1 MSAAVRVAF
10 TLRRE
15 QVPMSRRSRKTVKK
29 AGVSPGTLVY
39 VGEKKLDKPIVKM
52 FNYTSEHYQEKQID
66 KIEETYPSKTL
77 PPVSWINVSG
87 LHDVN
92 LLQKLGSHFKIH
104 PLALEDIANTTQRP
118 KIEEHG
124 DHIFVVVKLLT
135 YDENSNCVNGQQM
148 SILVTSNYL
157 LSFEETPDDIFNP
170 MRDRIRTAGSRIRR
184 SGTDHLLYRLLDAAV
199 DNYFIALDKLG
210 ERIDALEAEL
220 IEKPTKETLRTLYDL
235 KRELLFLRRSTWP
248 LREVISVLT
257 RLESPLIKD
266 ATIVF
271 LRDVYDHTVQVIDTI
286 ENFRDIAAS
295 LMDLY
300 LSSLSHKL
308 NETMKILT
316 TISTIFIPL
325 TFIAGV
331 YGMNFHT
338 ETSPW
343 NMPELSWYYGYPA
356 AMVIMLAIGGAMLFF
371 FKRRGWF

>member
-1 MSAAVRVAF
+1 
-10 TLRRE
+10 
-15 QVPMSRRSRKTVKK
+15 MSRRSKKTAKK

-39 VGEKKLDKPIVKM
+39 VGEKKLDQPLVKM
-52 FNYTSEHYQEKQID
+52 FNYSSEHYLEKQVD
-66 KIEETYPSKTL
+66 RIEEVFPNKTM

-92 LLQKLGSHFKIH
+92 LLQRLGNHFKIH

-118 KIEEHG
+118 KIEEH
-124 DHIFVVVKLLT
+124 DDQIFVVVKLLT
-135 YDENSNCVNGQQM
+135 YDENSHCVNGQQM

-157 LSFEETPDDIFNP
+157 LSFEESVDDIFNP

-184 SGTDHLLYRLLDAAV
+184 CGTDYLLYRLLDAVV

-210 ERIDALEAEL
+210 ERIDALEEEL
-220 IEKPTKETLRTLYDL
+220 IEKPTKDTLRTLYDL
-235 KRELLFLRRSTWP
+235 KRELLFLRKSTWP

-257 RLESPLIKD
+257 RIESPLIKD

-295 LMDLY
+295 MMDLY

-308 NETMKILT
+308 NETMKVLT

-338 ETSPW
+338 GISPW
-343 NMPELSWYYGYPA
+343 NMPELNWYFGYPIV
-356 AMVIMLAIGGAMLFF
+356 MLVMLAIGVVMLFF
-371 FKRRGWF
+371 FKKRGWF